1 MSVAGP
7 PTKDGPI
14 SLAGLSMPGSEPH
27 RFWIPKLGLAS
38 RASRIELVEKSDF
51 PPPSPSPFFRD
62 WQRIVHYYMGVI
74 SF

>member
-7 PTKDGPI
+7 PTKDGQI

-27 RFWIPKLGLAS
+27 RFWIPKLELAS

-51 PPPSPSPFFRD
+51 PPRPSLGIGRGLYIIT
-62 WQRIVHYYMGVI
+62 WV
-74 SF
+74 